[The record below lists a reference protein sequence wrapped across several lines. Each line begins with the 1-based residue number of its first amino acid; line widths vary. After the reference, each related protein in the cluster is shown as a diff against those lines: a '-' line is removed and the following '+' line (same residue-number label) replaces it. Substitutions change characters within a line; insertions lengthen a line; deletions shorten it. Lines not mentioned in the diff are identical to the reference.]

1 MHLIN
6 KYGLYEYGTLH
17 EGSYFGD
24 IGILL
29 DERSSFSYF
38 YNPNNGKPL
47 ILLAIEAK
55 KFLKICNRHPL
66 AKEIFVERA
75 KKRKEMFNSYRAVTL
90 LKYMECLVSN
100 EFIANQK
107 RFKNLKSKSMLRNII
122 DYCEQELKLDLL

>member
-38 YNPNNGKPL
+38 YNPNNDKPL
-47 ILLAIEAK
+47 ILLAIDGK

-66 AKEIFVERA
+66 AKEILVERA
-75 KKRKEMFNSYRAVTL
+75 KRRKEMFNNYRAVTL
-90 LKYMECLVSN
+90 LKYMECLVSKEHVVN
-100 EFIANQK
+100 HRRGKAS
-107 RFKNLKSKSMLRNII
+107 KSKSRLRNII
-122 DYCEQELKLDLL
+122 EYCEQETKLDLL